1 MRQGDVTDRELWASV
16 AEDDAGAFAQLFD
29 RYGTTIYAY
38 CFRRTGDWAAA
49 EDLMSLVFLEAWRKR
64 ASVELFNDS
73 VLPWLYGVASNL
85 LRNHRRALKRFR
97 EALEELS
104 VTASEPR
111 LVDDLAERLDD
122 ERHMRTIL
130 RDIGGLPRADQE
142 VFALCIWQEMSMAE
156 AAAALGLPER
166 TVRTRLFRARSRLRA
181 LQKRREGSSSEAR
194 RNAL

>member
-1 MRQGDVTDRELWASV
+1 MPEGAVTDRELWASV
-16 AEDDAGAFAQLFD
+16 AEDDAEAFAQLFD
-29 RYGTTIYAY
+29 RYGNTIYTY

-49 EDLMSLVFLEAWRKR
+49 EDLMSIVFLEAWRKR
-64 ASVELFNDS
+64 GTVELFDDS
-73 VLPWLYGVASNL
+73 LLPWLYGVASNL

-104 VTASEPR
+104 AKASEPR
-111 LVDDLAERLDD
+111 SVDDLAERLDD
-122 ERHMRTIL
+122 ERQMRTIL
-130 RDIGGLPRADQE
+130 RDIGDLPRADQE

-156 AAAALGLPER
+156 AAVALGLPER

-181 LQKRREGSSSEAR
+181 LQKRREGSSEAR